1 MKNNK
6 SKLKEKEIYNPKEMN
21 LNDSDENIDEY
32 EEYSN
37 SKVDQT
43 SNSNNRKKEQV
54 ENYDDIRKT
63 SGELQKRDEMTL
75 VMDSNC
81 LSH

>member
-1 MKNNK
+1 MKDNK

-43 SNSNNRKKEQV
+43 SNSNKRKK
-54 ENYDDIRKT
+54 
-63 SGELQKRDEMTL
+63 
-75 VMDSNC
+75 
-81 LSH
+81 